1 MKMKEKVLI
10 TGGSGLIGR
19 KLTDLLLQQSYE
31 VMHLSRSKNNNT
43 GVKTFLWNYETGF
56 IEDGALE
63 KIDHIVHLAGENIG
77 GGRWTKARKKKILE
91 SRIKSTELLFT
102 EIKKKNSQ
110 IKSFISA
117 SGISV
122 YGTRTVEQIFNE
134 ENTPEHSSLTNDF
147 AAEVV
152 FEWEKSADL
161 FSSICRVVK
170 IRTGIVLDIKGGAL
184 KKMYTPVKWKIG
196 SALGSGKQFIPWIHI
211 DDICNMYLFALKN
224 SVSGAFNGV
233 SGESVTNK
241 QFTKILGKVSG
252 NRVWLPN
259 VPVFLLRILFG
270 EMASIVLEGSRISNE
285 KIKKEGF
292 VFKYETLDPALKS
305 FFK

>member
-1 MKMKEKVLI
+1 MKEKVLI

-63 KIDHIVHLAGENIG
+63 KIDHIIHLAGENIG

-110 IKSFISA
+110 IKSIISA

-122 YGTRTVEQIFNE
+122 YGTRTVEQIFKE
-134 ENTPEHSSLTNDF
+134 ENTPEQSSLTDDF
-147 AAEVV
+147 AAQVV

-170 IRTGIVLDIKGGAL
+170 IRTGIVLDIHGGAL
-184 KKMYTPVKWKIG
+184 QKMYTPVKWKVG
-196 SALGSGKQFIPWIHI
+196 SALGTGKQFIPWIHI

-224 SVSGAFNGV
+224 AVSGAFNGV

-241 QFTKILGKVSG
+241 QFTKILGRVSG
-252 NRVWLPN
+252 NSVWLPN

-270 EMASIVLEGSRISNE
+270 EMAGIVLEGSRISNE

-292 VFKYETLDPALKS
+292 VFKYETLEPALKS